1 MKHSIL
7 LVSAALAAL
16 LIQSC
21 AETTEFGPN
30 DANKRYLDSW
40 IKTNHP
46 EARKDGLGLFI
57 LEETQGIG
65 RAIGNAEEYPYAF
78 VTYTK
83 KDLDGNILETTDA
96 ITAQQVGT
104 YSKGNHY
111 GPTTLLRRQGVISAG
126 LEEMLSGMNIGGSR
140 TAVIPGWFD
149 TKEKRYSSEDS
160 YLKNVTGT
168 DYIYSLTLHDSYKD
182 LAVIQIDS
190 IENYIRKNLKASP
203 DSVMY
208 GYYYIQTKAPVDTA
222 AIDPTSTVYV
232 NYTGRLLD
240 DHVFDTTDDRTA
252 KDAGVYKSGR
262 TYEPYGVALKEDYT
276 EMSTVRGFSYCVSK
290 MKKGEK
296 GICIFF
302 SDLGYG
308 SSGQSSIPAFSP
320 LRFDIEMLGTEK

>member
-1 MKHSIL
+1 ML

-16 LIQSC
+16 LMQSC

-40 IKTNHP
+40 IKTNYP

-57 LEETQGIG
+57 LEETQGSG
-65 RAIGNAEEYPYAF
+65 RAVGNAEEYPYAY

-83 KDLDGNILETTDA
+83 KDLDGKIIETTDA
-96 ITAQQVGT
+96 VTAQQIGT
-104 YSKGNHY
+104 YSGANYY
-111 GPTTLLRRQGVISAG
+111 GPTTLLRMRGVISAG
-126 LEEMLSGMNIGGSR
+126 LEEMISGMHVGGSR
-140 TAVIPGWFD
+140 TAVIPGWLD
-149 TKEKRYSSEDS
+149 TKEKRFDSEED

-168 DYIYSLTLHDSYKD
+168 DYIYSMTLHDSYKD
-182 LAVIQIDS
+182 MAGMQIDS
-190 IENYIRKNLKASP
+190 IENYIRKNLKVSP
-203 DSVMY
+203 DSLMY

-222 AIDPTSTVYV
+222 TIDPTSTVYI
-232 NYTGRLLD
+232 NYTGRLLN

-252 KDAGVYKSGR
+252 KDAGLYTSSR
-262 TYEPYGVALKEDYT
+262 TYEPYSVELKEDYT
-276 EMSTVRGFSYCVSK
+276 EMATVKGFSYCVSK

-302 SDLGYG
+302 SDLGYS